1 MGACDDHEL
10 CKCTVK
16 RKSMAWNFMST
27 VASYP
32 EWDGTLSSMGW
43 NKSVITD
50 HLLTYIGLRILALW
64 ISFVGVGVLVL
75 F

>member
-1 MGACDDHEL
+1 
-10 CKCTVK
+10 
-16 RKSMAWNFMST
+16 MAWNFMST